1 MVGTFIGPGGI
12 YMMISGSMTI
22 VFGFSAIE
30 SLIYNLIPL
39 GLFCVVRM
47 KKLSVYPVFGHF
59 EPIISIFE

>member
-47 KKLSVYPVFGHF
+47 KSCQLILLCLVILNQS
-59 EPIISIFE
+59 

>member
-47 KKLSVYPVFGHF
+47 KKLSVYSPVFWSF
-59 EPIISIFE
+59 